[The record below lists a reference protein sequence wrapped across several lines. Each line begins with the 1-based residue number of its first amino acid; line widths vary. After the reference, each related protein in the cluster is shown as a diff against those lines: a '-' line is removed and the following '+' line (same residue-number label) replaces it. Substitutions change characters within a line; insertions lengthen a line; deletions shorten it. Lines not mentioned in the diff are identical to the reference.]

1 MAQAPHRLAVTPSKT
16 AGSLLHGSVLI
27 VDDEREIADAL
38 RVYLQGRLAPDV
50 SVRSTT
56 DPMDALASLRG
67 LPPDVIVTDYNMPG
81 LDGLAFLAKARE
93 VCPGAVRIMMS
104 AFGDREL
111 VLRAVNEAHVHAFAP
126 KPIDPERMAAQVA
139 AGLLTRAQARLLDQ
153 MLHTQDEV
161 VRDLLG
167 LLGRNTP

>member
-1 MAQAPHRLAVTPSKT
+1 MPETKT
-16 AGSLLHGSVLI
+16 AASLLRGSVLI

-56 DPMDALASLRG
+56 DPLDALASLRG
-67 LPPDVIVTDYNMPG
+67 LPADVIVTDFNMPV

-93 VCPGAVRIMMS
+93 LSPGAVRIMMS

-126 KPIDPERMAAQVA
+126 KPVDPERMAAQVA
-139 AGLLTRAQARLLDQ
+139 AGLLTRAQSRLMDQ

-161 VRDLLG
+161 VRDLLS
-167 LLGRNTP
+167 LLGRGNP